1 MKKTK
6 VHVVPHTHWDR
17 EWYFTSS
24 RSTVY
29 LVKHLR
35 EVLDTL
41 ENNKDFEYYLMD
53 AQTSLI
59 EDYLKYQPEDRNR
72 LEKLVAEKRLLTG
85 PWYTQTDQL
94 VISQESVARNLLYG
108 TKYAKQLGHSF
119 EIGYV
124 PDAFGQGGNMPQI
137 YKNFG
142 INRFLF
148 WRGVADNRL
157 KQTEFIW
164 EGDDGSQMLAE
175 QIPFGYYHGGNIPEE
190 EADIIPYLDE
200 FVGKLEEKASTN
212 NVYFPNGFDQAP
224 IRTNLPEM
232 INKFN
237 ELDPRREYIL
247 QSPEQFFDALEQ
259 EVENLPVIKGEL
271 TEGKHSRLHKS
282 IFSTRADLKQAN
294 NEIENFLVNVLEP
307 VLSIS
312 FSLGNV
318 YPHRELEEIWKL
330 MFENA
335 AHDSIGGCNSDTTNQ
350 DVKYRYK
357 LAKEKAENLLDIH
370 MRLVTERIPYQHH
383 LNFTLFNPL
392 PYQRSGVVKV
402 GLYIP
407 EENFVIKDYHGNTM
421 PFAIL
426 NKVELTD
433 YVLKQTI
440 RLNPSKEIYIPEKV
454 FLAEILIH
462 VTNLNGL
469 GYDSFYLELDGE
481 LNKSLENSS
490 NTFKESTKSLI
501 ENDYY
506 AISAAANN
514 TLTILDK
521 ASGKEY
527 QNQMIF
533 VENGDD
539 GDSYNYSPPR
549 KDLVS
554 YSTDSELISVNYFT
568 SEVEEHLEITL
579 KMQVPYNLEDRAKG
593 IANRDFIIT
602 AKVGLR
608 KNEELIRFEIDIDN
622 QVLSHRLC
630 VQFNTDIISQFST
643 ADQLFGTVTRPVYL
657 PEMEIWEEEKWE
669 EAPIS
674 IEPMQSFVS
683 LHDQNSVV
691 AIFTEGVREYE
702 IVGNSY
708 DTIQLTL
715 FRTFSHMGKT
725 DLLYRPGRASGES
738 IVETPDAQ
746 LLGKLT
752 ATFAYYMNNNQS
764 FDEVNI
770 AKMAKEYLSPI
781 PYYQFSDFLNG
792 RMIYAYR
799 DEEKTNQLNYS
810 LFTFAK
816 MTSVISTIKK
826 AEETDYLI
834 VRLFNPYID
843 RVSTIEKELVENG
856 SFVMLDELTK
866 AEITEELA
874 PYKFCTISIPL

>member
-6 VHVVPHTHWDR
+6 VHVIPHTHWDR

-41 ENNKDFEYYLMD
+41 ENNEDFQYYLMD

-59 EDYLKYQPEDRNR
+59 EDYLKYRPEDKGRI
-72 LEKLVAEKRLLTG
+72 EKLVAEKRLLTG

-94 VISQESVARNLLYG
+94 VISQESVTRNLLYG
-108 TKYAKQLGHSF
+108 TKYAKQLGHSM

-175 QIPFGYYHGGNIPEE
+175 QIPFGYYHGGNIPEGE
-190 EADIIPYLDE
+190 EDILPYIEE
-200 FVGKLEEKASTN
+200 FVGKLEAKASTR

-224 IRTNLPEM
+224 IRTNLPD
-232 INKFN
+232 IIKTFN
-237 ELDPRREYIL
+237 ESDPSREYVL
-247 QSPEQFFDALEQ
+247 QSPEAFFDALEQ
-259 EVENLPVIKGEL
+259 DIPNQPVIKGEL

-294 NEIENFLVNVLEP
+294 NEIENFIANVLEP
-307 VLSIS
+307 ILSIS
-312 FSLGNV
+312 YSLGNP

-350 DVKYRYK
+350 DVKFRYK
-357 LAKEKAENLLDIH
+357 LAREKAENLLDIH
-370 MRLVTERIPYQHH
+370 MRLVSERIPYQQD

-392 PYQRSGVVKV
+392 PYRRSGVVKV
-402 GLYIP
+402 ALYIP
-407 EENFVIKDYHGNTM
+407 EENFTIKDHQGASVPY
-421 PFAIL
+421 AIL

-433 YVLKQTI
+433 YVLRQTI
-440 RLNPSKEIYIPEKV
+440 RLNPSKEIYMPEKV
-454 FLAEILIH
+454 FLAEILLN
-462 VTNLNGL
+462 VTDLNGL
-469 GYDSFYLELDGE
+469 GYDSFYLDLNGE
-481 LNKSLENSS
+481 AEKGFEASPQA
-490 NTFKESTKSLI
+490 LI
-501 ENDYY
+501 ENEFYS
-506 AISAAANN
+506 ITAAENN
-514 TLTILDK
+514 TLAIIDK
-521 ASGKEY
+521 VSGKEY
-527 QNQMIF
+527 TNQMVF

-554 YSTDSELISVNYFT
+554 YSTDSQRMSVNYFT
-568 SEVEEHLEITL
+568 SEVEEHLELTL
-579 KMQVPYNLEDRAKG
+579 KMQVPYNLEERAKG
-593 IANRDFIIT
+593 IADRDFVIK
-602 AKVGLR
+602 ARVSLR
-608 KNEELIRFEIDIDN
+608 KNEELIRFEVESDN

-630 VQFNTDIISQFST
+630 VQFNTEIASKFST

-657 PEMEIWEEEKWE
+657 PEMEVWEQEKWE

-683 LHDQNSVV
+683 LHDEHRVSAV
-691 AIFTEGVREYE
+691 FTEGVREYE
-702 IVGNSY
+702 IVGDSY

-725 DLLYRPGRASGES
+725 DLLYRPGRASGET

-746 LLGKLT
+746 LLGKIK
-752 ATFAYYMNNNQS
+752 ATFAYCIKNNAS
-764 FDEVNI
+764 FDETNI
-770 AKMAKEYLSPI
+770 VKMAKEYLSPV
-781 PYYQFSDFLNG
+781 PYYQFSNFLNG

-799 DEEKTNQLNYS
+799 DEEKTNELSYS
-810 LFTFAK
+810 LANFEK
-816 MTSVISTIKK
+816 MTSVISAIKK
-826 AEETDYLI
+826 AEDADAFI
-834 VRLFNPYID
+834 VRVFNPYINKT
-843 RVSTIEKELVENG
+843 STLEDELIEKG
-856 SFVMLDELTK
+856 MFVMLDEVTE
-866 AEITEELA
+866 AEVTHQLQ
-874 PYKFCTISIPL
+874 PYKFSTVSIRL